1 MTDSLKELAPVMIA
15 ATVEEMR
22 SVLEMDVSAENDPFT
37 GMIHYHMGWR
47 NADFSPAVSESGK
60 HIRPLACLLACAAA
74 GGNWQQA
81 LPAAA
86 AIEILHNFSLVHDD
100 IEDGSPTR
108 RGRKTAWTIWGMPQ
122 AINVGDAMFAYAQS
136 AMLGLADRGV
146 SAEIVV
152 QAMKRF
158 NETCVA
164 LTRGQY
170 NDMAFETMD
179 EVTVDEYIN
188 MIRGK
193 TAVLLSL
200 ATELGALVA
209 DADTETVTSYATCGL
224 ELGLA
229 FQVIDDILGIWGD
242 EVKIGKSAQSDILTK
257 KKTLPVL
264 YGLANSAEL
273 REHYMLSA
281 ESDAFVATA
290 VALLDA
296 AGADEY
302 AHAQASHHSE
312 AALAALDAAR
322 PQGKAGDALR
332 ELAAMLLN
340 RQS

>member
-47 NADFSPAVSESGK
+47 NADFTPAISESGK

-74 GGNWQQA
+74 GGDWQQA

-136 AMLGLADRGV
+136 AMLGLTDRGI

-179 EVTVDEYIN
+179 EVTVDEYVA

-209 DADTETVTSYATCGL
+209 GADMATVANYATCGL

-281 ESDAFVATA
+281 ETPGFVATA
-290 VALLDA
+290 VDLLNA
-296 AGADEY
+296 SGADEY
-302 AHAQASHHSE
+302 AHAQATQHSE
-312 AALAALDAAR
+312 KALTALDAAQ
-322 PQGKAGDALR
+322 PQGEAGVALR
-332 ELAAMLLN
+332 KLADMLLN